1 MTKKLCLLAA
11 LVLSLT
17 SVACTRIQARL
28 EIRQANEFYI
38 KEQYADALKHYEAAR
53 RIDPSFAD
61 LDRLIG
67 YSNIGL
73 FKPEDASKPN
83 QQYADA
89 AITELQRYLAKR
101 PKDEAAREALINL
114 FLNAERTGQAI
125 EYFKNYLKDNPA
137 DLNAVKSVATL
148 YAKKGDFN
156 ESLNWYEKIT
166 LLDSKNPESFY
177 TFGVVC
183 YEKAAKNP
191 PQDIGERLNI
201 IARGKGALAKA
212 IAMNKDYFEAIVYM
226 NLLYREEAKIETDPM
241 KQQELIA
248 QADVY
253 RNRAM
258 EINRQR
264 KAEADKAASGAKT
277 APAGA
282 PAAAK

>member
-28 EIRQANEFYI
+28 EIRQANEFYVQ
-38 KEQYADALKHYEAAR
+38 EQYADALKHYEAAR
-53 RIDPSFAD
+53 RIDPGFAD

-83 QQYADA
+83 QKFADA
-89 AITELQRYLAKR
+89 AIVELQRYLQKR

-114 FLNAERTGQAI
+114 FLNADRTGQAI
-125 EYFKNYLKDNPA
+125 EYFKTYLKDNPA

-191 PQDIGERLNI
+191 PQDITERLSI
-201 IARGKGALAKA
+201 IGRGKQALAQA

-226 NLLYREEAKIETDPM
+226 NLLYREEAKIETDPT

-264 KAEADKAASGAKT
+264 KAEADKAAAKP
-277 APAGA
+277 APPAGGA
-282 PAAAK
+282 PAEAK